1 MTMERVQSTVF
12 GSSAVHA
19 RGSDSSLALTNR
31 GWGAFNAARLPALL
45 PPPAATE
52 GAPWREADRALAEI
66 REHARRLG
74 DTPGD
79 RAMLVR
85 ATIAVRDSLLE
96 AAQAATEASRRA
108 RLLAELLD
116 KSLAALANEQGE
128 RPGVL
133 TPLPVTAREHGTSLS
148 EREREVLVHVAEG
161 RSNKAIAERLFV
173 SPNTVKTH
181 VSSLLRKL
189 NATSRAQLA
198 TIAVQQGLC

>member
-19 RGSDSSLALTNR
+19 RGSDSSLALANR

-45 PPPAATE
+45 PPSAATDD
-52 GAPWREADRALAEI
+52 APWREADRALAEI

-74 DTPGD
+74 DTSSD

-96 AAQAATEASRRA
+96 AAQAAAEASRRA
-108 RLLAELLD
+108 RLLAEMLD

-128 RPGVL
+128 RPALL
-133 TPLPVTAREHGTSLS
+133 TPLPVAASVHGTSLS
-148 EREREVLVHVAEG
+148 EREREVLLHVAKG
-161 RSNKAIAERLFV
+161 RSNRAIAEKLFV